1 METQRRNRILKSGF
15 SRIKSYK
22 LRTFFM
28 MLGIIIGI
36 ASLSLTL
43 TLGNGIE
50 KKIMQS
56 VSKIFNSNNIVISA
70 AMLDAKGP
78 RKNIDFQNTSLKKAD
93 IEAIVSQLGNITA
106 YDYLN
111 VLQEQNVSFSGQ
123 NTISNIK
130 ACSETGEY
138 IWNRP
143 LSSGSF
149 FTKEDVKSSK
159 RYAVIGSKIAQALFS
174 GQDPVGQQIR
184 IANNPF
190 QVIGV
195 FEPRGMDP
203 HGTDLDEDIFIPITT
218 FMDRVNNVDYIMM
231 AKFEFENEEAVGKSV
246 EPIRQILR
254 ERHSLSK
261 GESDDFAMITPALV
275 KQVVD
280 GMTKVFK
287 VLLPAIAIIS
297 LLAGAIVI
305 VVLMSTSVN
314 QRIKEIGLRKA
325 LGATDFDIRLQFM
338 AESVFIVLIGGIIG
352 LILGLVLSK
361 IMSNKLDAIFYI
373 PWQTLVAGILLPIAT
388 GLFAGVL
395 PANKAAKCQPV
406 ETLK

>member
-1 METQRRNRILKSGF
+1 MDTQRRNRIIKSGF

-36 ASLSLTL
+36 AALSLTL

-50 KKIMQS
+50 KKMKQT
-56 VSKIFNSNNIVISA
+56 VSKIFNSNNIAVFGTAI
-70 AMLDAKGP
+70 DTKDP
-78 RKNIDFQNTSLKKAD
+78 RKSMNSQSATLKMAD
-93 IEAIVSQLGNITA
+93 VEAIVSQVDNIVG
-106 YDYLN
+106 YDYMN
-111 VLQEQNVSFSGQ
+111 VLSDQNVSFSGQ
-123 NTISNIK
+123 NVITNIK
-130 ACSETGEY
+130 GCSETGEN

-143 LSSGSF
+143 VSSGSF

-159 RYAVIGSKIAQALFS
+159 RVAVIGSKIASSLFPA
-174 GQDPVGQQIR
+174 QDPLGQQIR

-190 QVIGV
+190 TVVGV

-203 HGTDLDEDIFIPITT
+203 HGMDLDEDVMIPITT
-218 FMDRVNNVDYIMM
+218 FMDRVYNIDYIMA
-231 AKFEFENEEAVGKSV
+231 AKFEFANDEVVDKAV

-254 ERHSLSK
+254 DRHSIK
-261 GESDDFAMITPALV
+261 EGESDDFSMITPAFV
-275 KQVVD
+275 KQAI
-280 GMTKVFK
+280 GNMTKVFK

-305 VVLMSTSVN
+305 VVLMSVSVN

-325 LGATDFDIRLQFM
+325 IGATNSDIRLQFM
-338 AESVFIVLIGGIIG
+338 AESVFIVLMGGLIG
-352 LILGLVLSK
+352 LILGLALSK
-361 IMSNKLDAIFYI
+361 FTSNKLDAIFYV
-373 PWQTLVAGILLPIAT
+373 PWQTIAAGILLPIVT
-388 GLFAGVL
+388 GLLAGVI
-395 PANKAAKCQPV
+395 PANKAARYLPV